1 MVGAAPGRKGRAV
14 PGYGARARVEGQ
26 VPAEAQGRAG
36 AGRAELRHRRRSPYP
51 GSADLLVFPAADE
64 PDDCR
69 AGPDAG
75 VGGPVGTALV
85 GGRDPQ
91 EQPELVAGGRRGR
104 ERRGRGW
111 GLGMEGGREPQRIT
125 AWTAASRLQGQR
137 AGLVGVRT
145 GAPNFDSSDSSLQVA
160 GAGASPGGSQEAES
174 GGLKGPVE
182 AFIHGNRV
190 TVPSI

>member
-36 AGRAELRHRRRSPYP
+36 AGRAELRHRRRSPHP

-75 VGGPVGTALV
+75 VGGPVGAALV

-111 GLGMEGGREPQRIT
+111 GLGDGR
-125 AWTAASRLQGQR
+125 
-137 AGLVGVRT
+137 RT
-145 GAPNFDSSDSSLQVA
+145 GAPKDYSVDSGLQA
-160 GAGASPGGSQEAES
+160 TGAEGRLGGSQDRSPE
-174 GGLKGPVE
+174 L
-182 AFIHGNRV
+182 
-190 TVPSI
+190 